1 MSNVGVLERPQPSAQ
16 AALHR
21 RAAAAD
27 IGYGYVKVVSAAGMK
42 ACFPSAVAPAPD
54 DLGLNTGPAFYRV
67 RVRYLD
73 GRTEEK
79 LVGEAALR
87 SAAAVTTLSR
97 EKPAE
102 IHDLLLVTA
111 CALVGAGGTGPFPT
125 QADVAV
131 GLPLAYY
138 KAQKDALRERLL
150 GLAAWVSVD
159 GGEER
164 YVSFGRVLVLPQG
177 AGAVAAYPELL
188 PDSGLVGVVDVGT
201 YTTDYLLLEKPPGQP
216 NPRPLLEACGS
227 VEAGAHL
234 VHKAVAREFQAKTG
248 APLPPEMWEQAVQAR
263 AVFFAGRSVDLSA
276 AVEKALADAS
286 QAVAQRV
293 LAAWGNRAGFVRATL
308 VVGGGSLLLREYL
321 IRALPGAVAVP
332 DPLFANALGFL
343 RGLAG

>member
-1 MSNVGVLERPQPSAQ
+1 MNAVLLEKPQASARPMAPG
-16 AALHR
+16 
-21 RAAAAD
+21 RAAAVD
-27 IGYGYVKVVSAAGMK
+27 VGYGYVKAVSAAGTK

-73 GRTEEK
+73 GRTEER

-87 SAAAVTTLSR
+87 SSAAVATLSR
-97 EKPAE
+97 EKPAGL
-102 IHDLLLVTA
+102 HDLLLLTA
-111 CALVGAGGTGPFPT
+111 CALVGAGGTGPFPG

-138 KAQKDALRERLL
+138 KAQKDALRDRLL

-159 GGEER
+159 GGGEL

-188 PDSGLVGVVDVGT
+188 PDSGLVGVVDVGM
-201 YTTDYLLLEKPPGQP
+201 YTTDYLLLEKLPGQP

-227 VEAGAHL
+227 VEAGVHL
-234 VHKAVAREFQAKTG
+234 VLKAVAREFQTKTG

-263 AVFFAGRSVDLSA
+263 AVFFGGRSVDLSQ
-276 AVEKALADAS
+276 AVDKALSDAS

-308 VVGGGSLLLREYL
+308 LVGGGSLLLREHL
-321 IRALPGAVAVP
+321 ARSLPGAVAVP

-343 RGLAG
+343 RGLVG